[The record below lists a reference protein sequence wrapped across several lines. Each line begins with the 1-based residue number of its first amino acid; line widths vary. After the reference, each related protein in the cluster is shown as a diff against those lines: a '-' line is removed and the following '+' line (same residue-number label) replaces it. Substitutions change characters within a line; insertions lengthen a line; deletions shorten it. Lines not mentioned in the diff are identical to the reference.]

1 MKRILVIYYTQSGQ
15 LKQIIESVLR
25 PMEGMDEIQ
34 IDYECLQPDPEYPF
48 PWGKQFFDCFP
59 ESVKGIP
66 CKLKP
71 FNVDPKTEYDLIILG
86 YQPWY
91 LSPSIP
97 ISAFLKSTEA
107 IKLLQNRNVV
117 TIIGA
122 RNMWTRSQE
131 IIKKHLVVLKAKLVG
146 NIVLADRTNNYL
158 AGITIIKWLSKGIK
172 GPSLLLPE
180 AGVSEKDINNAAKF
194 GSVISEAFKNSEYEN
209 LQNQL
214 ILHKAVWIKYHLT
227 CLEKNGRKIFD
238 IFADYILKK
247 GDSSESKRKGRIRL
261 FKFYLLFVFFG
272 LSPVFSFIFMIKRW
286 VFYPLVQKE
295 INYYKSVKLNIKQV
309 NVSKDS

>member
-15 LKQIIESVLR
+15 LKKIIDSILR
-25 PMEGMDEIQ
+25 PMIDMAGFQ

-66 CKLKP
+66 CKLRP
-71 FNVDPKTEYDLIILG
+71 FNFNPETKYDLIILG

-97 ISAFLKSTEA
+97 TTAFLKSAEA
-107 IKLLQNRNVV
+107 IELLQNRNVV

-131 IIKKHLVVLKAKLVG
+131 IIKTHLLELKAKLVG
-146 NIVLADRTNNYL
+146 NIVLVDRTNNYV
-158 AGITIIKWLSKGIK
+158 AGITIIRWLSKGIK
-172 GPSLLLPE
+172 GPSILLPE
-180 AGVSEKDINNAAKF
+180 AGVSEKDIKKAAIF
-194 GSVISEAFKNSEYEN
+194 GSIISKTIKKSEYEN

-214 ILHKAVWIKYHLT
+214 ILDKAVSIKYHLT
-227 CLEKNGRKIFD
+227 CLEKNARKIFD

-247 GDSSESKRKGRIRL
+247 GDSYELKRKGRIQH
-261 FKFYLLFVFFG
+261 FKIYLLFVFFV
-272 LSPVFSFIFMIKRW
+272 LSPFFSFIFIIKRW
-286 VFYPLVQKE
+286 ILYPIAQKE
-295 INYYKSVKLNIKQV
+295 IDYYKNIKLNI
-309 NVSKDS
+309 

>member
-15 LKQIIESVLR
+15 LKQIIDSILS
-25 PMEGMDEIQ
+25 PMVDDNDFQ
-34 IDYECLQPDPEYPF
+34 IDFECLQPQPDYPF

-71 FNVDPKTEYDLIILG
+71 FGFNPENKYDLVVLG

-97 ISAFLKSTEA
+97 ISAFLKSREA
-107 IKLLQNRNVV
+107 KILLKDKKLV

-131 IIKKHLVVLKAKLVG
+131 IIKKHLSDLGAKLIG
-146 NIVLADRTNNYL
+146 NIVLADRTNNYI
-158 AGITIIKWLSKGIK
+158 AGITIIKWLSRGIK
-172 GPSLLLPE
+172 GPSILLPE
-180 AGVSEKDINNAAKF
+180 AGISAKDIKNAAKF
-194 GSVISEAFKNSEYEN
+194 GTLLSVAIKNNDLEN

-214 ILHKAVWIKYHLT
+214 ILHNAVWIKYHLT
-227 CLEKNGRKIFD
+227 CLEKNARKIFD

-247 GDSSESKRKGRIRL
+247 GDVTEPKRKSRIQL
-261 FKFYLLFVFFG
+261 FKIYLLFVFFV
-272 LSPVFSFIFMIKRW
+272 LSPVFSFIFMVKRW
-286 VFYPLVQKE
+286 VLYPIAQKE
-295 INYYKSVKLNIKQV
+295 INYYKNTKLNI
-309 NVSKDS
+309 D

>member
-1 MKRILVIYYTQSGQ
+1 MV
-15 LKQIIESVLR
+15 
-25 PMEGMDEIQ
+25 DDNDFQ
-34 IDYECLQPDPEYPF
+34 IDFECLQPQPDYPF

-71 FNVDPKTEYDLIILG
+71 FGFNPENKYDLVVLG

-97 ISAFLKSTEA
+97 ISAFLKSREA
-107 IKLLQNRNVV
+107 KILLKDKKLV

-131 IIKKHLVVLKAKLVG
+131 IIKKHLSDLGAKLIG
-146 NIVLADRTNNYL
+146 NIVLADRTNNYI
-158 AGITIIKWLSKGIK
+158 AGITIIKWLSRGIK
-172 GPSLLLPE
+172 GPSILLPE
-180 AGVSEKDINNAAKF
+180 AGISAKDIKNAAKF
-194 GSVISEAFKNSEYEN
+194 GTLLSVAIKNNDLEN

-214 ILHKAVWIKYHLT
+214 ILHNAVWIKYHLT
-227 CLEKNGRKIFD
+227 CLEKNARKIFD

-247 GDSSESKRKGRIRL
+247 GDVTEPKRKSRIQL
-261 FKFYLLFVFFG
+261 FKIYLLFVFFV
-272 LSPVFSFIFMIKRW
+272 LSPVFSFIFMVKRW
-286 VFYPLVQKE
+286 VLYPIAQKE
-295 INYYKSVKLNIKQV
+295 INYYKNTKLNI
-309 NVSKDS
+309 D